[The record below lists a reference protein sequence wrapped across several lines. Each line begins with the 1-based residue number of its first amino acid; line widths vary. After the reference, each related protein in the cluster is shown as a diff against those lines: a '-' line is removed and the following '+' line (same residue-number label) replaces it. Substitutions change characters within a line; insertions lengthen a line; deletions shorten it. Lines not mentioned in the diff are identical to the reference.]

1 MSKNKDLVET
11 TFYFIE
17 GNFYGTKSRLQAVVD
32 SLVSFPMAC
41 KKTIYISARQRST
54 INHLVF

>member
-32 SLVSFPMAC
+32 SLVSFPMA
-41 KKTIYISARQRST
+41 
-54 INHLVF
+54 